1 MITFRC
7 EKCAVLVQTPARK
20 AGRPVTC
27 NKCQHVT
34 MCPPAS
40 VVNPLRPP
48 RAAGKKRQVGSPAFL
63 ATIGAIGLACLVW
76 TIWTVATL
84 S

>member
-7 EKCAVLVQTPARK
+7 AKCAVLVQTPPRK

-27 NKCQHVT
+27 NKCGHIT
-34 MCPPAS
+34 ICPQAS
-40 VVNPLRPP
+40 VLVPLRPAK
-48 RAAGKKRQVGSPAFL
+48 AARKKRQVGSPAFM
-63 ATIGAIGLACLVW
+63 ATMGAIGLACLVW
-76 TIWTVATL
+76 TIWSVAG